1 MLFCYQNS
9 FFVIKILF
17 LLSKFFFCCGSLP
30 GVHYRHVCTS
40 ARTRVKPGLNSD
52 IASPHSTHFLRNR
65 VEPGFSQPT
74 YVCGF
79 KWVETGSRMARF
91 VHVHQER
98 FSSDVALS
106 TPIIWQQALVLSF
119 ALAVLKLP
127 RLFKFTE
134 LALTR
139 IECGRVLTEFNPDRF
154 GLPSTRI
161 NPVS

>member
-1 MLFCYQNS
+1 MKLQVLIVTYDNMVTLYRIEQWTSNCWMLKACQP
-9 FFVIKILF
+9 
-17 LLSKFFFCCGSLP
+17 GS
-30 GVHYRHVCTS
+30 
-40 ARTRVKPGLNSD
+40 NSD
-52 IASPHSTHFLRNR
+52 IASPHSTHFLWNW

-91 VHVHQER
+91 VRVHQER
-98 FSSDVALS
+98 FSSAVALS
-106 TPIIWQQALVLSF
+106 IPIIWQQALVLSF

-134 LALTR
+134 LASTW
-139 IECGRVLTEFNPDRF
+139 IECGRVLTEFNPDRS